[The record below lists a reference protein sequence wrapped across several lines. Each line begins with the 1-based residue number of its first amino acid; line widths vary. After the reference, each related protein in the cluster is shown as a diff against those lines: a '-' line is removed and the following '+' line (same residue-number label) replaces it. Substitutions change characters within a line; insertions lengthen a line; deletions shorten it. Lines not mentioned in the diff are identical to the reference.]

1 MAVASDDTY
10 DYVSSDDTPPK
21 KGSSSATANVYTPP
35 QNDNTYANAN
45 VYTPPQNDNTYAKKN
60 VYVSPKKG
68 ITISK
73 LVCIIIVMSVTLAF
87 VALIIGLTLGLKK
100 AYTPSEMEKYET
112 CVDLSC
118 KNFSILQSMF
128 L

>member
-35 QNDNTYANAN
+35 QNDNTYANA
-45 VYTPPQNDNTYAKKN
+45 N